1 MYKVVT
7 QQDALCAMSQQH
19 SLNARSKQKLPR
31 LSSNHNS
38 ALSQS
43 SLQQQFGYVSIDHL
57 IPYSIV
63 VRLNQ
68 SLQLLLLFL

>member
-7 QQDALCAMSQQH
+7 QQDALCAMSQQR
-19 SLNARSKQKLPR
+19 SLSTRSKQKLPQ
-31 LSSNHNS
+31 LNSNHTS

-43 SLQQQFGYVSIDHL
+43 SLQPHFGYVSIDHL

-68 SLQLLLLFL
+68 SLQSSLL